1 MKKTVQNQEPF
12 EWHSHLGTAT
22 ESSVVMSPSCPSLPA
37 PQENSWPRSLRARLW
52 ASPHAT
58 CMICWSAS
66 APICSERD
74 QDRGRKCTDWKQKC
88 CSLHQPPSTVWPTPS
103 QEGMRV
109 CLGSQWRGPGAAGWR
124 EHQLWLLTHSWE
136 DSLQCWHLPLVPESR
151 TPAYRM
157 VSPTCR
163 VFHPQ
168 KHPQNIP
175 RCLSPRWSE
184 TRVLTMKTN
193 HSDHHPRQFYFI
205 KRTGTP
211 VGLQKNLGDLSV
223 EEWHFHTC
231 I

>member
-1 MKKTVQNQEPF
+1 MKKTVQNQEHL

-58 CMICWSAS
+58 CTMCWSAN

-74 QDRGRKCTDWKQKC
+74 QNRGEMHRLETEM
-88 CSLHQPPSTVWPTPS
+88 LLPPLAAFTVWPTPNQDGMLICFSS
-103 QEGMRV
+103 Q
-109 CLGSQWRGPGAAGWR
+109 LRGPGASGRKEQTAVSPQTPGKRACNAG
-124 EHQLWLLTHSWE
+124 TY
-136 DSLQCWHLPLVPESR
+136 PLVPESR

-168 KHPQNIP
+168 LIKTQRHPQNIP
-175 RCLSPRWSE
+175 RCLSPRWSD
-184 TRVLTMKTN
+184 T
-193 HSDHHPRQFYFI
+193 
-205 KRTGTP
+205 
-211 VGLQKNLGDLSV
+211 
-223 EEWHFHTC
+223 
-231 I
+231 

>member
-1 MKKTVQNQEPF
+1 MEKTVQNQEPF

-74 QDRGRKCTDWKQKC
+74 QNRGRKCTDWKQKC
-88 CSLHQPPSTVWPTPS
+88 CSLHQPPSAVWPTPS
-103 QEGMRV
+103 QEGMGV
-109 CLGSQWRGPGAAGWR
+109 CLGSQWRGPGAAGRR

-136 DSLQCWHLPLVPESR
+136 DSLQRWHLSLVPESR

-168 KHPQNIP
+168 LIRNTP
-175 RCLSPRWSE
+175 
-184 TRVLTMKTN
+184 KTFL
-193 HSDHHPRQFYFI
+193 DVY
-205 KRTGTP
+205 
-211 VGLQKNLGDLSV
+211 LLGDLRLGCWQWRQTTV
-223 EEWHFHTC
+223 TIIQGHF
-231 I
+231 IL